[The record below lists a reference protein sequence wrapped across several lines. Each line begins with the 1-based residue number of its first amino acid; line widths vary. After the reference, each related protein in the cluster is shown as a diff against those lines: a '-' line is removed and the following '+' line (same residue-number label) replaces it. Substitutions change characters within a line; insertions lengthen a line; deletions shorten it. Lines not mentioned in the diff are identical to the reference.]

1 MGSKRTRDRGA
12 TIAAAPQGAFLVIA
26 FFLAAALAAPQAP
39 VAEVRVVEYLEA
51 NVKPGQPVVVSE
63 LYNTVF
69 TGPAE
74 RAALN
79 RLFNTFFKMPLYL
92 AQHLAAA
99 GKPPTLREISEQF
112 HFEVPGEADV
122 MLRIMESDPRMPR
135 FITRDA
141 TTGEITS
148 VDVDRILAHPRFGK
162 VLERTITG
170 WEGRPAPAFA
180 TTTYDGK
187 PLTSESLTGEP
198 HLVYFWFTGCPPCER
213 TAPLLAVLDRE
224 FAPRGFR
231 IVALNADRTLELPYA
246 DEDRAAY
253 AKKHGWGF
261 TLAHM
266 TAETQEAYGAVS
278 VFPTMFFVDRKGT
291 VVKQFVNFQE
301 KATLEGAVQAAMQ

>member
-1 MGSKRTRDRGA
+1 MT
-12 TIAAAPQGAFLVIA
+12 FLV
-26 FFLAAALAAPQAP
+26 LAALLTAPPAG
-39 VAEVRVVEYLEA
+39 AEARVVEYLEA
-51 NVKPGQPVVVSE
+51 NVKPGQPVVVSD

-69 TGPAE
+69 TAPDE

-79 RLFNTFFKMPLYL
+79 RLFNAFFKMPLYL

-99 GKPPTLREISEQF
+99 GKPPTLRELSEQF

-141 TTGEITS
+141 ATGEITS

-162 VLERTITG
+162 ALERTITG

-187 PLTSESLTGEP
+187 PLTSESLAGKP

-213 TAPLLAVLDRE
+213 TAPLLAELDRE
-224 FAPRGFR
+224 FAARGFR
-231 IVALNADRTLELPYA
+231 IVALNADRALELPTT

-253 AKKHGWGF
+253 AARNGWRF

-266 TAETQEAYGAVS
+266 TSDVQEAYGTVS
-278 VFPTMFFVDRKGT
+278 VFPTLFFVDRKGA
-291 VVKQFVNFQE
+291 VVRQFVNFQPKTVLE
-301 KATLEGAVQAAMQ
+301 EATRVALE